1 MKMLATLFDVAPEPV
16 AIGVAL
22 AVILFVIAVVILLAA
37 GLVFFLWYR
46 KRSRGNREMVRPP
59 ND

>member
-1 MKMLATLFDVAPEPV
+1 MTLFDVAPEPV

-22 AVILFVIAVVILLAA
+22 AVILLVIAIVILLAA

-46 KRSRGNREMVRPP
+46 KRNLRHREMVRPP